1 LTAAVCAAAAMATRR
16 ATGSPSRQ
24 YDWSDVSTLPNTAA
38 RGSRRNTVN
47 DSSHSH
53 SGGAGAGE
61 IELEDVA
68 FSPRATDNH
77 GRLPSSSSA
86 RYDDDASEAIDIGR
100 ADAYVM
106 SEKNRAAAAM
116 VSKQART
123 VLCTC

>member
-1 LTAAVCAAAAMATRR
+1 MATRR

-53 SGGAGAGE
+53 SGGGAGGAGE
-61 IELEDVA
+61 FELEDVA
-68 FSPRATDNH
+68 FSPRAADSI
-77 GRLPSSSSA
+77 GRVPGGSNA
-86 RYDDDASEAIDIGR
+86 RYDDEAIDIGR

-116 VSKQART
+116 VSMHTA
-123 VLCTC
+123 LSAC

>member
-1 LTAAVCAAAAMATRR
+1 MATRR

-53 SGGAGAGE
+53 SGGGAGGGE

-68 FSPRATDNH
+68 FSPRAADSI
-77 GRLPSSSSA
+77 GRVPGGSNA
-86 RYDDDASEAIDIGR
+86 RYDDEAIDIGR

-116 VSKQART
+116 VSKHTHTA
-123 VLCTC
+123 LCTCSSLASLMM

>member
-1 LTAAVCAAAAMATRR
+1 MAAAIAAAAMATRR
-16 ATGSPSRQ
+16 AAGSPSRQ

-53 SGGAGAGE
+53 SGSAGGGE

-68 FSPRATDNH
+68 FSPRAVDSH
-77 GRLPSSSSA
+77 SRVPSGSSA
-86 RYDDDASEAIDIGR
+86 RYEDDASSEAIDIGR

-116 VSKQART
+116 VSKQAYT
-123 VLCTC
+123 ASCIS